1 MRIPAHLR
9 RSRHGIY
16 YFRITVPLA
25 IRETFGG
32 RSEIKSSLHT
42 RNLKVAM
49 VEACRLAI
57 DAYQSFVR
65 IHALMS
71 SKKSLID
78 ANPLSSTRTPNRLGK
93 FEALIETP
101 TPFGM
106 ARFHAK
112 ADPNNPEDIAAAKA
126 ATQEYIA
133 KMEADRQALAQ
144 SVADPEA
151 EKFRAEHRAAVEAVV
166 RAAPVAIPVSQAD
179 AAPTRIRQVSQG
191 DRERYLSRLFER
203 FMLHKT
209 KSTLKTTKAENSYR
223 NKFSVFLEWFGD
235 MHIADVTPEDISR
248 YKDYLLGEYVVKAG
262 RTKGQIGLDSTTV
275 DNYLDPLNGLY
286 KWARA
291 NGSFPREMLP
301 PTADQ
306 RMTSKKEK
314 KARAQSGKANRQ
326 FRIEELVTAFNPA
339 RYREENRLSH
349 HFWPPLIALFTGM
362 RLNEV
367 SQLACNDIFIEEG
380 IWVISINDEDYKKV
394 KSAAARRTIPMHPEL
409 IAIGLPQFV
418 ADVKTLELG
427 SRLFPVL
434 RAGNQAAEEK
444 DEEETEGELGNAPGK
459 KWDRYLKAVGL
470 TDDALTYHSFR
481 RTANMLL
488 KKKKVPFDMRCQVV
502 GHDMDHV
509 NEYYASDYTVTDL
522 AEAIFPKF
530 VFEGLDLTA
539 LRYQP
544 GAFNQ
549 AIKDGYAAALVEG
562 EKRALRKA
570 RKAEMQGVAKLPNPA
585 A

>member
-25 IRETFGG
+25 VRESFGG

-42 RNLKVAM
+42 RNLKIAM
-49 VEACRLAI
+49 VEARRLAL

-65 IHALMS
+65 IHALMR

-78 ANPLSSTRTPNRLGK
+78 AQPLSGTRKPDRLGK

-106 ARFHAK
+106 QRFHAK
-112 ADPNNPEDIAAAKA
+112 ADPNSPEDIAAAKA
-126 ATQEYIA
+126 ATQDYIA

-144 SVADPEA
+144 AVADPEA
-151 EKFRAEHRAAVEAVV
+151 EKIRAEHRAVVEGLFK
-166 RAAPVAIPVSQAD
+166 AATAAIPVPQAD
-179 AAPTRIRQVSQG
+179 AAPAPARRVSQG

-203 FMLHKT
+203 FMLHKK
-209 KSTLKTTKAENSYR
+209 KSSLKTTRTENSYR
-223 NKFSVFLEWFGD
+223 NKFSVFLEWYGD
-235 MHIADVTPEDISR
+235 THILDVTPEDISR

-262 RTKGQIGLDSTTV
+262 RTKGKVGLDAPTV
-275 DNYLDPLNGLY
+275 DNYLDPLSGLY
-286 KWARA
+286 KWARM

-301 PTADQ
+301 PTAEQ
-306 RMTSKKEK
+306 RMMTKKDK
-314 KARAQSGKANRQ
+314 KARAQSGKANRA
-326 FRIEELVTAFNPA
+326 FRNEELVTAFNPA

-367 SQLACNDIFIEEG
+367 SQLACNDIFMEEG

-409 IAIGLPQFV
+409 ITIGLPQFV

-427 SRLFPVL
+427 PKLFPVL
-434 RAGNQAAEEK
+434 RAGDQAAEKKEEN
-444 DEEETEGELGNAPGK
+444 EEETDGELGNAPGK
-459 KWDRYLKAVGL
+459 KWDRYLRAVGL

-488 KKKKVPFDMRCQVV
+488 KKKKVPFDVRCQMV

-509 NEYYASDYTVTDL
+509 NEFYSSEYTVTDL
-522 AEAIFPKF
+522 AEIIFPKF

-544 GAFNQ
+544 GEFNQ
-549 AIKDGYAAALVEG
+549 AIKDGHAAALVEG

-570 RKAEMQGVAKLPNPA
+570 RKENQEAGK
-585 A
+585 